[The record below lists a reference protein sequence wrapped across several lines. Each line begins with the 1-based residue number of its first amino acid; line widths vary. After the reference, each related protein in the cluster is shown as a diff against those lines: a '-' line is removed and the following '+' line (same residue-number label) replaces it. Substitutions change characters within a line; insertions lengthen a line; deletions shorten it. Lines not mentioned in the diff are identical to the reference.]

1 MSPLPRCAA
10 CDARDAFAELRRVG
24 KSKRSVPTSFQTV
37 GTALRALAAPYELRV
52 IAEAEGS
59 INIAVTAEGTTHV
72 VTACRRKP
80 DPALEAGG
88 FRPVAKQ

>member
-1 MSPLPRCAA
+1 VTPAMPLPSC
-10 CDARDAFAELRRVG
+10 VG
-24 KSKRSVPTSFQTV
+24 WAKRSVPTSFQTV